1 MGRARSVEAKDE
13 RRAALLNAALDEIF
27 QKGFSAS
34 RMDDIAA
41 RANLSKGT
49 LYLYFESK
57 EVLFG
62 ALIDSL
68 ATSNIG
74 EIERITAGASSVFDA
89 LNGVAA
95 YAPGM
100 IRSSRLPKLMKVL
113 IGDSQ
118 FFPVLIADYR
128 TRVLD
133 RVLSALA
140 LLLSNA
146 KARGEIE
153 IDDPALLARLVIAP
167 MAFSGIW
174 QAVFGNTPGAE
185 VDLEALFR
193 MHINLMITAL
203 TPHGNTLSVESNVER
218 SVQ

>member
-1 MGRARSVEAKDE
+1 MERARSDEAKTE
-13 RRAALLNAALDEIF
+13 RRAALLNAALDEF
-27 QKGFSAS
+27 FLKGFSAS

-41 RANLSKGT
+41 RASLSKGT

-57 EVLFG
+57 EVLFR

-68 ATSNIG
+68 AMSNIR
-74 EIERITAGASSVFDA
+74 EIERITAEASSVFDA

-95 YAPGM
+95 YAPAM
-100 IRSSRLPKLMKVL
+100 IRNSRLPKLMKVL
-113 IGDSQ
+113 IGDSHS
-118 FFPVLIADYR
+118 FPAIIADYR
-128 TRVLD
+128 IQVLD
-133 RVLSALA
+133 RVLSGLA

-146 KARGEIE
+146 KVRGEIE

-174 QAVFGNTPGAE
+174 QAVFGNGPGTS

-193 MHINLMITAL
+193 MHINLMIKAL
-203 TPHGNTLSVESNVER
+203 TPHGNTHSAHSNSEG
-218 SVQ
+218 SAQ